1 MKKLK
6 PLLTLHPWSGF
17 GPYDKRRDHPLSI
30 CPSPACRRAK
40 ACIRATEDS
49 FCQRTHFTPVEIRA
63 QARSQSGGQSGKT
76 VSMPRLGAKPSAKQL
91 AAYRIMT
98 DHLLED
104 IEVHNAQMLARWKKG
119 ELDHLYG
126 KYSPKGIVL
135 QPPPRAYVESKSP
148 PT

>member
-17 GPYDKRRDHPLSI
+17 GPYDKLRDQPLPV

-49 FCQRTHFTPVEIRA
+49 FCQRTHLTPGEIRA
-63 QARSQSGGQSGKT
+63 QARQ
-76 VSMPRLGAKPSAKQL
+76 VSKPIFMPKLGPKPSAKQL
-91 AAYRIMT
+91 QVYRIMT

-126 KYSPKGIVL
+126 KFSPKGIVL
-135 QPPPRAYVESKSP
+135 QPPPRAYVETK
-148 PT
+148 